1 MDRIVRLVVATAA
14 TLVLLVGSAHAQ
26 SAVGAIVGVARDGS
40 GSVVPGATVVLV
52 NEGTNDTRETV
63 TGANGG
69 FAFRQIEV
77 GLYKAT
83 LSLTGFKTQGY
94 SGIRVSP
101 GQEYSL
107 AAVLEV
113 GDLTESVEVTAG
125 VDLVNTTSTEVT
137 TTVLEKQIKDLPLN
151 GRNPIELIR
160 LQAGVP
166 GTAVRQNTAI
176 NGGRP
181 SWTQVTQDGVNIQ
194 DNFIRVNGL
203 DFVPNRPTSDTVAE
217 FSIVTNT
224 QGADSAGGSSQV
236 RLVTP
241 SGTNT
246 FRGGG
251 YVFNRNSALGA
262 NRYFN
267 NRDGIEKPYLNRNQI
282 GGTFGGP
289 VMRNKLFFFG
299 YYEAFRQKNEA
310 TPNIRIPR
318 TTDFADGVFRYRG
331 LDGVQRSVNVLQ
343 TAGLAV
349 DPRVRSELVSNFA
362 APGNVNNNDVGD
374 GLNTGG
380 YRFNQQDLN
389 NRDQFGMRFDYTLN
403 ATNRFEF
410 IYTRFEER
418 DDRTDLDTINT
429 RPLVY
434 TESTTDFMVGAW
446 RWTPTSRLQN
456 ELRIGANLAPVGFFN
471 DQQFSGTL
479 FNMPSIGG
487 ALTNPVVTFQNQGRD
502 TRTRQYV
509 NTASLAAGNHTLQFG
524 GSLQQIRV
532 QPYNYAGQYPTVT
545 FGFSAGAPA
554 GVQLTTAQFPGGIS
568 AQDLA
573 SANAQLSFLGGVV
586 SQVSQTFQVA
596 DRTSG
601 FVPGIP
607 NVRDFSLNNY
617 AVFVQDSWRIRPNVT
632 IRAGVKWE
640 YYSPLEEDADL
651 ALLPIN
657 TGTPLETTLN
667 PAGTV
672 DFVNGGFYKA
682 DKNNFAPTV
691 GIVWDP
697 FSDGKTSVR
706 AAYSMAV
713 VNEETITV
721 ARNAAVGNAGLDSTL
736 ARTNLYA
743 FAGAGIP
750 QVPAPAFKVPRTYLD
765 QLALSPT
772 SAAFTVDPDIRQ
784 PRVHQLTFGVERE
797 IGWNTAVEARYVGT
811 LGRDIWTGVDYN
823 QVNIP
828 DAFFQDFQRARSNG
842 FAAQAAGLSFNPTYN
857 PSVPGS
863 QPLTVL
869 PGFGVALTNATIV
882 SNVQTGQV
890 ASLADFYVT
899 QRVAGANAAFLPNP
913 NIYAA
918 DVILSNARTDYHAL
932 QVEARRRMS
941 KGVLA
946 QVNYTYSKALS
957 TSPGTTQARFEPFLD
972 NARPEIERTRA
983 EFHVSHV
990 LNGNAI
996 WELPFGE
1003 GRRFMNRGGF
1013 LNAVFGEWQLSNIVR
1028 WQSGAPIS
1036 LLAPR
1041 GTFNRGGRSG
1051 NNTAVTSLSRDEI
1064 KDLLGIQT
1072 AADGT
1077 VYYVSPSVIDPATGR
1092 AVGPDNLNNTASF
1105 DGQVFF
1111 NPSAGQ
1117 LGTLQRLSL
1126 DGPSVLSWDASLSKR
1141 FTFGGRYS
1149 VELRGDFFNVT
1160 NSAIFFVGDYDV
1172 NSTTFGRVTGLA
1184 VAPRVTQLA
1193 VKFNF

>member
-1 MDRIVRLVVATAA
+1 MLMVALGVCAGTAR
-14 TLVLLVGSAHAQ
+14 AQ
-26 SAVGAIVGVARDGS
+26 SAVGAVVGMVRDGS
-40 GSVVPGATVVLV
+40 GSVVPGVTVTLV
-52 NEGTNDTRETV
+52 NEGTNDTREAV
-63 TGANGG
+63 SEANGS

-77 GLYKAT
+77 GVYTAKLA
-83 LSLTGFKTQGY
+83 LAGFKSQSYT
-94 SGIRVSP
+94 GIRVSP

-107 AAVLEV
+107 AATLEV
-113 GDLTESVEVTAG
+113 GELTESVEVTAG

-137 TTVLEKQIKDLPLN
+137 TTVLERQIKDLPLN

-166 GTAVRQNTAI
+166 GTPVRQNTAI

-241 SGTNT
+241 SGTNQ
-246 FRGGG
+246 FRGST
-251 YVFNRNSALGA
+251 YIFNRNSALGA

-267 NRDGIEKPYLNRNQI
+267 NRDGIEKPYLNRNQF
-282 GGTFGGP
+282 GATFGGP
-289 VMRNKLFFFG
+289 VRRNKLFFFG
-299 YYEAFRQKNEA
+299 YYEAFRQENEA
-310 TPNIRIPR
+310 SPNNRIPR
-318 TTDFADGVFRYRG
+318 NADFADGVFRYRDLAG
-331 LDGVQRSVNVLQ
+331 QQRSVNVLQ
-343 TAGLAV
+343 LSGLPV
-349 DPRVRSELVSNFA
+349 DPRVRSELTSRFA
-362 APGNVNNNDVGD
+362 SPSNVNNSDLGD

-389 NRDQFGMRFDYTLN
+389 NRDQFGLRMDYSLSAN
-403 ATNRFEF
+403 NRFEV
-410 IYTRFEER
+410 IYTRFKET
-418 DDRTDLDTINT
+418 DDRTDLDTISA
-429 RPLVY
+429 RPLTY
-434 TESTTDFMVGAW
+434 TESTTDFVVGAW

-456 ELRIGANLAPVGFFN
+456 ELRIGANLAPVGFYN
-471 DQQFSGTL
+471 DQQFSDTL

-487 ALTNPVVTFQNQGRD
+487 ALTNPVVTFQPQGRD

-532 QPYNYAGQYPTVT
+532 QPYNYAGRFPTVN
-545 FGFSAGAPA
+545 FGFSAAAPSS
-554 GVQLTTAQFPGGIS
+554 VQLTTAQFPGGIS

-573 SANAQLSFLGGVV
+573 AANAQLSFLGGVV
-586 SQVSQTFQVA
+586 SSVSQTFQVE
-596 DRTSG
+596 DRDSG
-601 FVPGIP
+601 YVPGLANI
-607 NVRDFSLNNY
+607 RDYSFDNY
-617 AVFVQDSWRIRPNVT
+617 AVYLQDSWRIRPNVT
-632 IRAGVKWE
+632 IRAGLKWE
-640 YYSPLEEDADL
+640 YFSPLREDNNL
-651 ALLPIN
+651 ALLPVN
-657 TGTPLETTLN
+657 TGDPIQTVLN

-682 DKNNFAPTV
+682 DRNNLAPNV
-691 GIVWDP
+691 GVVWDP
-697 FSDGKTSVR
+697 FGDGKTSVR
-706 AAYSMAV
+706 AAYSMAF

-721 ARNAAVGNAGLDSTL
+721 GRNAAVGNAGLDSTL
-736 ARTNLYA
+736 QRTNLYA
-743 FAGAGIP
+743 FAGQGIP
-750 QVPAPAFKVPRTYLD
+750 AVAAPAFKVPRTYLD

-797 IGWNTAVEARYVGT
+797 VGWNTAVEARYVGT
-811 LGRDIWTGVDYN
+811 MGRDIWTGLDYN
-823 QVNIP
+823 QINIP
-828 DAFFQDFQRARSNG
+828 DPFLQDFLRARGNG
-842 FAAQAAGLSFNPTYN
+842 FAAQAAGLPFNPNYN
-857 PSVPGS
+857 AAVPGS

-869 PGFGVALTNATIV
+869 PSFGVALTNATIV
-882 SNVQTGQV
+882 SAVQTGAV
-890 ASLADFYVT
+890 ASLADFYIT
-899 QRVAGANAAFLPNP
+899 QRVAGAAQAFLPNP

-918 DVILSNARTDYHAL
+918 DVIVSNAQTDYHAL
-932 QVEARRRMS
+932 QLEARRRMS
-941 KGVLA
+941 RGVLA
-946 QVNYTYSKALS
+946 QVNYTFSKALAS
-957 TSPGTTQARFEPFLD
+957 SPGTTQARFEPLLD
-972 NARPEIERTRA
+972 NNRPELERNRA

-990 LNGNAI
+990 INANVI

-1003 GRRFMNRGGF
+1003 GRRFLDRGGF
-1013 LNAVFGEWQLSNIVR
+1013 LNAVFGGWQLANIVR

-1051 NNTAVTSLSRDEI
+1051 GNMAVTSLSRDEI
-1064 KDLLGIQT
+1064 KDLFGIRT
-1072 AADGT
+1072 DANGI
-1077 VYYVSPSVIDPATGR
+1077 VYYIDPKVIDPATGR
-1092 AVGPDNLNNTASF
+1092 AVGPDNLTNTASF
-1105 DGQVFF
+1105 NGQVFF

-1141 FTFGGRYS
+1141 FTFGGRYG

-1160 NSAIFFVGDYDV
+1160 NSAIFFVGDYDI

-1184 VAPRVTQLA
+1184 VGPRVTQLA
-1193 VKFNF
+1193 VKFTF

>member
-1 MDRIVRLVVATAA
+1 MERISRLAVAWAMAA
-14 TLVLLVGSAHAQ
+14 SVLLGTAHAQ
-26 SAVGAIVGVARDGS
+26 SAVGALAGTARDGS
-40 GSVVPGATVVLV
+40 GSVVPGVTVVLV
-52 NEGTNDTRETV
+52 NEGTNDTRET
-63 TGANGG
+63 TTEANGS

-77 GLYKAT
+77 GVYTAR
-83 LSLTGFKTQGY
+83 LSLTGFKTQTY
-94 SGIRVSP
+94 TGIRVSP

-107 AAVLEV
+107 AAVLAV
-113 GDLTESVEVTAG
+113 GDLAESVEVTAG
-125 VDLVNTTSTEVT
+125 VDLVNTTSTEVS
-137 TTVLEKQIKDLPLN
+137 TTVLERQIKDLPLN

-241 SGTNT
+241 SGTNN
-246 FRGGG
+246 FRGGA

-289 VMRNKLFFFG
+289 VFRNRLFFFG
-299 YYEAFRQKNEA
+299 YYEAFRQENEA
-310 TPNIRIPR
+310 TPNNRIPR
-318 TTDFADGVFRYRG
+318 NADFADGVFRYRDLSG
-331 LDGVQRSVNVLQ
+331 TQRSVNVL
-343 TAGLAV
+343 GLSGLPLDA
-349 DPRVRSELVSNFA
+349 RVRSELTSRFA
-362 APGNVNNNDVGD
+362 APSNVNNSDLGD

-380 YRFNQQDLN
+380 YRFNQTDLN

-403 ATNRFEF
+403 SNNRFEF
-410 IYTRFEER
+410 IYTRFKET
-418 DDRTDLDTINT
+418 DDRTDLDTISA
-429 RPLVY
+429 RPLTY
-434 TESTTDFMVGAW
+434 TESTTDFVVGAW

-456 ELRIGANLAPVGFFN
+456 ELRIGANLAPVGFYN
-471 DQQFSGTL
+471 DQEFSDTI

-487 ALTNPVVTFQNQGRD
+487 ALTNPVVTFQPQGRD
-502 TRTRQYV
+502 TRTRQFV
-509 NTASLAAGNHTLQFG
+509 DSASLAAGNHTLQFG

-532 QPYNYAGQYPTVT
+532 QPYNFAGRFPTAT

-554 GVQLTTAQFPGGIS
+554 GTQLTTAQFPGGIS

-573 SANAQLSFLGGVV
+573 SANAQLAFLGGVI

-596 DRTSG
+596 DRESG
-601 FVPGIP
+601 YVPGLA
-607 NVRDFSLNNY
+607 NVRDFSLDNY
-617 AVFVQDSWRIRPNVT
+617 AVFLQDSWRIRPNVT
-632 IRAGVKWE
+632 IRAGLKWE
-640 YYSPLEEDADL
+640 YYSPLREDNNL
-651 ALLPIN
+651 ALLPVN
-657 TGTPLETTLN
+657 TGTPIETTLN

-672 DFVNGGFYKA
+672 DFVDGGFYKA
-682 DKNNFAPTV
+682 DRNNFAPSV
-691 GIVWDP
+691 GVVWDP

-743 FAGAGIP
+743 FAGQGVP
-750 QVPAPAFKVPRTYLD
+750 QVAAPAFRVPRTYLD

-811 LGRDIWTGVDYN
+811 LGRDIWTGLDYN
-823 QVNIP
+823 QINVP
-828 DAFFQDFQRARSNG
+828 EAFLQDFLRARSNG
-842 FAAQAAGLSFNPTYN
+842 FAAQAAGLPFNPTFN
-857 PSVPGS
+857 ATVAGS

-869 PGFGVALTNATIV
+869 PTFGVALTNATVI
-882 SNVQTGQV
+882 SNIQTGAV

-899 QRVAGANAAFLPNP
+899 NRIAGAAQAFLPNP

-932 QVEARRRMS
+932 QLEARRRMS
-941 KGVLA
+941 RGVLA
-946 QVNYTYSKALS
+946 QVNYTYSKALAS
-957 TSPGTTQARFEPFLD
+957 SPGTTQARFEPLLD
-972 NARPEIERTRA
+972 NNRPELERTRA

-990 LNGNAI
+990 LNSNVI
-996 WELPFGE
+996 WELPVGE
-1003 GRRFMNRGGF
+1003 GRRFLNRGGV
-1013 LNAVFGEWQLSNIVR
+1013 LNAVLGGWQLANILR

-1041 GTFNRGGRSG
+1041 GTFNRGGRSAG
-1051 NNTAVTSLSRDEI
+1051 NMAVTSLSRDEI
-1064 KDLLGIQT
+1064 ADLLGIQT

-1077 VYYVSPSVIDPATGR
+1077 VYYISPSVIDPATGR
-1092 AVGPDNLNNTASF
+1092 AVGPDNVTNTASF
-1105 DGQVFF
+1105 NGQVFF

-1126 DGPSVLSWDASLSKR
+1126 DGPPVLSWDASLSKR
-1141 FTFGGRYS
+1141 STFGSHYGIE
-1149 VELRGDFFNVT
+1149 VRGDFFNVT
-1160 NSAIFFVGDYDV
+1160 NSAIFFVGDYDI

-1184 VAPRVTQLA
+1184 VGPRVTQLA
-1193 VKFNF
+1193 VKFTF